1 MTNEELQKEMIA
13 AMKAKDKV
21 RLSIIRQVK
30 AEVKNIEV
38 NERRDVTEEDVNS
51 MIKRLIKQTSETL
64 EMSIKAGTDQ
74 ERTDNLTEQV
84 KILESLLP
92 AQVSGE
98 ELEALIEQVI
108 AELGATSKKQMGQVM
123 GALGKATSTSLP
135 RPRSSE
141 PNSRNLLCGFTK
153 PHNGST
159 LQTRTHGNLTFNFK
173 GATIRSAPFHFTSP
187 CSRVRVFA
195 DLCSTRA
202 VEHSL
207 GTDLNECPLPGYSF
221 KSVPNEWVEDC
232 GFFTGM

>member
-92 AQVSGE
+92 AQV
-98 ELEALIEQVI
+98 I

-123 GALGKATSTSLP
+123 GALGKATGG
-135 RPRSSE
+135 
-141 PNSRNLLCGFTK
+141 NFDK
-153 PHNGST
+153 PAAA
-159 LQTRTHGNLTFNFK
+159 K
-173 GATIRSAPFHFTSP
+173 IVGAKLA
-187 CSRVRVFA
+187 
-195 DLCSTRA
+195 
-202 VEHSL
+202 
-207 GTDLNECPLPGYSF
+207 
-221 KSVPNEWVEDC
+221 
-232 GFFTGM
+232 

>member
-13 AMKAKDKV
+13 AMKAKDRV

-51 MIKRLIKQTSETL
+51 MIKRLIKQTSETR

-123 GALGKATSTSLP
+123 GALGKATGG
-135 RPRSSE
+135 
-141 PNSRNLLCGFTK
+141 NFDK
-153 PHNGST
+153 PAAA
-159 LQTRTHGNLTFNFK
+159 K
-173 GATIRSAPFHFTSP
+173 IVGAKLA
-187 CSRVRVFA
+187 
-195 DLCSTRA
+195 
-202 VEHSL
+202 
-207 GTDLNECPLPGYSF
+207 
-221 KSVPNEWVEDC
+221 
-232 GFFTGM
+232 

>member
-92 AQVSGE
+92 AGE

-123 GALGKATSTSLP
+123 GALGKATGG
-135 RPRSSE
+135 
-141 PNSRNLLCGFTK
+141 NFDK
-153 PHNGST
+153 PAAA
-159 LQTRTHGNLTFNFK
+159 K
-173 GATIRSAPFHFTSP
+173 IVGAKLA
-187 CSRVRVFA
+187 
-195 DLCSTRA
+195 
-202 VEHSL
+202 
-207 GTDLNECPLPGYSF
+207 
-221 KSVPNEWVEDC
+221 
-232 GFFTGM
+232 